1 MPASTNLS
9 KAAALLV
16 FLLIPACSGKGKG
29 EDGSQDPTVEDIPAE
44 EARDL
49 PDQETMPDSPD
60 DEPDGTDSVEADDL
74 PEDAVDSTGDET
86 GETPEPVVSI
96 VCVDSIEDVYVTPDD
111 LPPHDPSLR
120 GEILR
125 CSRESA
131 LTADQVT
138 ARIAS
143 AGITGVAAATGIET
157 VLIAY
162 RTERMGD
169 LGGVGTAR
177 VYIPFISRPG
187 PAPMV
192 VSNHGTVGLADS
204 CAPSRNGTFSD
215 DITLPFAGTGYVVV
229 APDYAGLGNEGIQG
243 YFRNDDTAHS
253 VLDAARA
260 ARNLLNPESMSD
272 DIVIVGHSQGGG
284 ASLATQA
291 LAGSYG
297 SGGTV
302 RAVVACAPGWSYEEL
317 DPAAFQFP
325 DIIPSTA
332 IILMTLYA
340 DAANG
345 IGLDHA
351 ADFFDPSKRGDIE
364 NAVSTM
370 CLVELT
376 LWTTLNAPTL
386 GSLLD
391 ETFYR
396 TAYDCMTGGA
406 CTEPGA
412 GYVDRMRSNLQPLDP
427 SGAPVLFVQG
437 LLDEIRAP
445 DSARCM
451 VEAMT
456 AQGVPPRLCVDDGA
470 NHMNIARRNMAFI
483 LQWTDAVLG
492 GVEPP
497 RCLNETLPA
506 CR

>member
-1 MPASTNLS
+1 MLMT
-9 KAAALLV
+9 AAALA
-16 FLLIPACSGKGKG
+16 FSLLPACGGKGG
-29 EDGSQDPTVEDIPAE
+29 GGDGGLDPVTEDVPGEETIDLQDEEALPDGPEDPPEAPDAVDAADAPEDGSDAAE
-44 EARDL
+44 
-49 PDQETMPDSPD
+49 
-60 DEPDGTDSVEADDL
+60 
-74 PEDAVDSTGDET
+74 DET
-86 GETPEPVVSI
+86 GEAPEPVVSI
-96 VCVDSIEDVYVTPDD
+96 VCADSIEEVYVTPAD

-120 GEILR
+120 GEIVR

-131 LTADQVT
+131 LTADQVSE
-138 ARIAS
+138 RIAS
-143 AGITGVAAATGIET
+143 AGIVGLSAATGIET

-162 RTERMGD
+162 RTQRMGD

-177 VYIPFISRPG
+177 VYIPFVSRPG
-187 PAPMV
+187 PAPIAV
-192 VSNHGTVGLADS
+192 ANHGSVGLADS
-204 CAPSRNGTFSD
+204 CAPSRNATFSD
-215 DITLPFAGTGYVVV
+215 DLSLPFAGTGTVVV

-260 ARNLLNPESMSD
+260 ARNLLNPESLSD
-272 DIVIVGHSQGGG
+272 DVIIIGHSQGGG

-291 LAGSYG
+291 LAGGYG
-297 SGGTV
+297 SGGRV
-302 RAVVACAPGWSYEEL
+302 RAVVVCAPGWSYEEL

-351 ADFFDPSKRGDIE
+351 TDFFDPSKRDAIE

-391 ETFYR
+391 DAFYQS
-396 TAYDCMTGGA
+396 AHDCMTGGA
-406 CTEPGA
+406 CVEPGA

-427 SGAPVLFVQG
+427 AGAPVLFVQG

-456 AQGVPPRLCVDDGA
+456 AQGVPPQLCVDEGA

-492 GVEPP
+492 GADLP